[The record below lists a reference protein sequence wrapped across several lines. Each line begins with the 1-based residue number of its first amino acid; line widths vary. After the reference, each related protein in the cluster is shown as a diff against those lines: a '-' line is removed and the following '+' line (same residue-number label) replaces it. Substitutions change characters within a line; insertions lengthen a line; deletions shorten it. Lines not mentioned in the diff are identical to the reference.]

1 MRAALLVVA
10 LAGCVEAGE
19 ARLGELRLESAL
31 FVRVTDGPDGPAIP
45 ARLLFFDGDRPV
57 RFGELDFLDG
67 LRQADGSCWIAPGAL
82 GTWDGLVLPWGE
94 ARIPGDAPCGVD
106 LALPAGRYRV
116 WAWQGIEFQRWE
128 GEVEIGRGLRA
139 LDIALERAF
148 TPAGALAADLHVHAF
163 VSPDSGVPE
172 VIRALT
178 LASAGIRVVA
188 LSDHNANGDLDHEIR
203 MTGMDRHLASIASN
217 ELGSDWAHVGIYP
230 VRPDRPPPPEEE
242 TASWS
247 AKLILTWARAQP
259 GRPIVQVNHPRYRV
273 TALFDLAGWDGLA
286 WPPPF
291 PLAFD
296 AVEVLSGDTVFNA
309 PGDRRLDEGVRDFYT
324 LIDHGALVTA
334 VGNSDTHHLTG
345 IRDGL
350 TRTYVFVDDLS
361 TERFDEAAFV
371 DAVRARRAVATSGPW
386 LDVEVVAPG
395 RAAIAGPGQAL
406 TAPDGKVVVDIE
418 VAQADFSRA
427 ETLRILHGTGGS
439 ALSTRIITIA
449 PGEGWRGTV
458 EVDLDADGW
467 IGVDVGGDGP
477 LPVELTGN
485 VHVEAGRP
493 GAVPFAIVNPILVDA
508 DGDGRVRYGQ
518 ADVAVAP

>member
-1 MRAALLVVA
+1 MRAALLA
-10 LAGCVEAGE
+10 AFLLADATGCVGE
-19 ARLGELRLESAL
+19 GHARLGDVRLRAAL
-31 FVRVTDGPDGPAIP
+31 FVRVTDGPGGPTIP
-45 ARLLFFDGDRPV
+45 ARLMFFDPGPDGEPV
-57 RFGELDFLDG
+57 RFGELDFLEG

-94 ARIPGDAPCGVD
+94 ATIPGDAPCGGD
-106 LALPAGRYRV
+106 RALPAGRYRV
-116 WAWQGIEFQRWE
+116 WAWQGIEYQRWE
-128 GEVEIGRGLRA
+128 GQVEIGRGLVSLA
-139 LDIALERAF
+139 IPLERAF
-148 TPAGALAADLHVHAF
+148 TPAGTLAADLHVHAF
-163 VSPDSGVPE
+163 ASPDSGVPAL
-172 VIRALT
+172 IRALT

-188 LSDHNANGDLDHEIR
+188 LSDHNVNGDLDVEIR

-230 VRPDRPPPPEEE
+230 VRRDRPPPPEEE

-247 AKLILTWARAQP
+247 AQLILTWARAQP
-259 GRPIVQVNHPRYRV
+259 GTPIVQVNHPRYRV

-309 PGDRRLDEGVRDFYT
+309 PDDRRLDEGVRDFYT

-350 TRTYVFVDDLS
+350 TRTYVFVDDPT
-361 TERFDEAAFV
+361 TERFDEAAFI

-386 LDVEVVAPG
+386 LDVEAVAPDG
-395 RAAIAGPGQAL
+395 LATAGPGQTL
-406 TAPDGKVVVDIE
+406 CAPGGKVVVDIT
-418 VAQADFSRA
+418 VAQARFSRA
-427 ETLRILHGTGGS
+427 DTLRVLTGTGTGS
-439 ALSTRIITIA
+439 LAIRTIA
-449 PGEGWRGTV
+449 VPPGTTWRTTV
-458 EVDLDADGW
+458 EVDLDGHDGW
-467 IGVDVGGDGP
+467 IGVDVGGDTP

-493 GAVPFAIVNPILVDA
+493 GAVPFAIINPILV
-508 DGDGRVRYGQ
+508 RC
-518 ADVAVAP
+518 PPP